1 MAENNK
7 SLLRKLLPR
16 IIKATVK
23 SVIVVIVS
31 AVLLQFLA
39 PVQQVF
45 PEIRT
50 LIEVYVAVSVVFII
64 TGELTKGTIFH
75 YVINIGRTFFLI
87 GYTVLALQNGIITRT
102 IQSVTFTANL
112 QIFLLMIVVIEIL
125 NFAKSLMQII
135 NYLSE
140 KAETEQPYL
149 VQYEQELTTK

>member
-7 SLLRKLLPR
+7 SLLRRLLPR

-23 SVIVVIVS
+23 SIIVVIVF

-39 PVQQVF
+39 PLQQVF
-45 PEIRT
+45 PEFRMLLEIYT
-50 LIEVYVAVSVVFII
+50 VVSVVFII
-64 TGELTKGTIFH
+64 TGELTKGTMYH

-112 QIFLLMIVVIEIL
+112 QIFMLMIVIIEIL
-125 NFAKSLMQII
+125 NFAKNLMQII

-140 KAETEQPYL
+140 KAETEEPYL
-149 VQYEQELTTK
+149 VKYEQELTTK